1 MESKRKVQTEE
12 AQQYAKDSDIIHME
26 TSAKTATNVRDLFIE
41 IGEYAPP
48 HPVCREHYCLQYDV
62 AEYMLIWY
70 V

>member
-41 IGEYAPP
+41 IGEHAC
-48 HPVCREHYCLQYDV
+48 HTQSVESTV
-62 AEYMLIWY
+62 ALLI